1 MEKKKRIQSPE
12 LNEVNKMKCPSE
24 DASVL
29 FGREKKAITSG
40 EGWRELGGKVGGGS
54 REPDLILGERKGLK
68 P

>member
-40 EGWRELGGKVGGGS
+40 EEGRDLEGKMDKKG
-54 REPDLILGERKGLK
+54 RKRGT
-68 P
+68 